1 MEYRC
6 DVCSETFTSSWTLAR
21 HRKSEHRDLPL
32 EEEQA
37 GISVEGVVSLDEF
50 TAEELSVLPKEVLA
64 VYCTEGSSGSQ
75 EILDVSCLFIFA
87 KPICVCVPLFRALG
101 HNYYKLECK
110 LIS

>member
-21 HRKSEHRDLPL
+21 HRKSEHKELPL

-50 TAEELSVLPKEVLA
+50 TAEEVSVLPKEVLA
-64 VYCTEGSSGSQ
+64 VYCTEGLSGSQ
-75 EILDVSCLFIFA
+75 EILDVSCLFFLLNQFA
-87 KPICVCVPLFRALG
+87 YV
-101 HNYYKLECK
+101 HYYSMFLDMII
-110 LIS
+110 IS